1 MQLNRASQKV
11 SAIKKLIL
19 SLFLCVLTLVGLLLL
34 GIFVLRMPSLGW
46 LGEAHKT
53 TGIVVGITNL
63 AESGESFQVP
73 RVQFS
78 TENGQQ
84 ISVDMICPPFDCF
97 SDYNIGSKV
106 SLIYQSNYPEFAI
119 ADTAMGRLWTPLFFF
134 VIGLMFTLSGPV
146 YLAKLISERRK
157 SSSRFMNPLDRA

>member
-1 MQLNRASQKV
+1 V
-11 SAIKKLIL
+11 KKLIL
-19 SLFLCVLTLVGLLLL
+19 SLFLFGLTLIGLLLL
-34 GIFVLRMPSLGW
+34 GVLVLRMPSLGW

-53 TGIVVGITNL
+53 TGIVVGINNL
-63 AESGESFQVP
+63 AESGKSFQVP

-97 SDYNIGSKV
+97 SDYNVGSKV
-106 SLIYQSNYPEFAI
+106 PMIYPSNYPEFAI
-119 ADTAMGRLWTPLFFF
+119 ADTTMGRLWTPLFIF

-157 SSSRFMNPLDRA
+157 CPPRFLNPLDRA